1 MGGVC
6 YNFPEREWT
15 QEEFE
20 RHLKWVRDFNLR
32 TALFFGVGL
41 AVSAVLLPVVG
52 LLALALR

>member
-1 MGGVC
+1 MGGA
-6 YNFPEREWT
+6 YYKFPERQWT

-41 AVSAVLLPVVG
+41 TISAVLLPVVV

>member
-1 MGGVC
+1 MGGAD
-6 YNFPEREWT
+6 YGWKQREWT

-20 RHLKWVRDFNLR
+20 RHLKWVRDCNLR

-41 AVSAVLLPVVG
+41 TISAVLLPVVV